1 MSELLPTPPP
11 RPPRSARA
19 DIAFTFALAIGLY
32 VAWVVHDVLLIVY
45 VSALFAVVLMPVVN
59 GLRRIRIGNWHP
71 SRVVAIL
78 LLFLILVGVAALFFG
93 FALPPVTSDMSQF
106 IQELPVRG
114 PQLLLRAQQLPF
126 IRHVDLSALNARL
139 QDIAS
144 SYASYFLIS
153 ISNGAG
159 RFFDLLTGMILTV
172 YFMLEGEHAYAW
184 FLSFF
189 PEQHRTR
196 LDRALSRAELRMGKW
211 LLGQASLMLTLGL
224 VSTIAFLALKVRYA
238 YALGVLMGAFN
249 LIPILGAL
257 ISVSLAL
264 LVAAIDS
271 WGRALGVLIVY
282 LVYAQLESSVLTPR
296 IMQKSVGLSGL
307 AVLIS
312 LMLGASIAGV
322 VGALVSV
329 PTAVLV
335 AELLNE
341 YLVKPKIVATDPD
354 EVEAPSAVLASLNRK
369 SVPIYP
375 EPPTAVVRNGFSP
388 YYAS

>member
-1 MSELLPTPPP
+1 LSESSPSATP
-11 RPPRSARA
+11 RDSRSLRA
-19 DIAFTFALAIGLY
+19 DIAFAFAIAIAIY
-32 VAWVVHDVLLIVY
+32 VAWIVHDVLLIIY

-59 GLRRIRIGNWHP
+59 GLRRIRIGSWRPN
-71 SRVVAIL
+71 RAVAIL
-78 LLFLILVGVAALFFG
+78 LIFLILGTLAGLFLG
-93 FALPPVTSDMSQF
+93 FALPPVISDMSQF
-106 IQELPVRG
+106 IRELPVRG
-114 PQLLLRAQQLPF
+114 PQLLARAQQLPF
-126 IRHVDLSALNARL
+126 VRHADLSALNAKL

-144 SYASYFLIS
+144 SSASSLLIS
-153 ISNGAG
+153 LRNGAG
-159 RFFDLLTGMILTV
+159 RFFDLLTGVILTV

-189 PEQHRTR
+189 PQERRIR
-196 LDRALSRAELRMGKW
+196 LDRALTRAELRMGKW

-249 LIPILGAL
+249 LVPIMGAL

-282 LVYAQLESSVLTPR
+282 LIYAQIENSVLTPR
-296 IMQKSVGLSGL
+296 IMQQSVGLSGL
-307 AVLIS
+307 SVLIA
-312 LMLGASIAGV
+312 LLLGASLAGV

-335 AELLNE
+335 AELLDE
-341 YLVKPKIVATDPD
+341 YLVRPKRLPPETVQMKA
-354 EVEAPSAVLASLNRK
+354 ASK
-369 SVPIYP
+369 
-375 EPPTAVVRNGFSP
+375 A
-388 YYAS
+388 

>member
-1 MSELLPTPPP
+1 V
-11 RPPRSARA
+11 
-19 DIAFTFALAIGLY
+19 AIGIY
-32 VAWVVHDVLLIVY
+32 VAWMVHEVLMIVY

-78 LLFLILVGVAALFFG
+78 LLFLIVFGLAALFFG
-93 FALPPVTSDMSQF
+93 FALPPVVSDMGQF
-106 IQELPVRG
+106 IRELPVRG
-114 PQLLLRAQQLPF
+114 PQLLARAQQLPLV
-126 IRHVDLSALNARL
+126 RHLDLSALNARL

-144 SYASYFLIS
+144 SSASYVLIS
-153 ISNGAG
+153 IGNGAS
-159 RFFDLLTGMILTV
+159 RFFDLLTGVILTV

-189 PEQHRTR
+189 PEQQRAR
-196 LDRALSRAELRMGKW
+196 LDRTLGRAELRMGRW
-211 LLGQASLMLTLGL
+211 LLGQGSLMLTLGL

-238 YALGVLMGAFN
+238 YALGVLTGAFN
-249 LIPILGAL
+249 LIPIMGAL
-257 ISVSLAL
+257 ISVSLAI

-282 LVYAQLESSVLTPR
+282 LVYAQLENSVLTPR

-341 YLVKPKIVATDPD
+341 YLVKPKVVAADPA
-354 EVEAPSAVLASLNRK
+354 EVEAASLL
-369 SVPIYP
+369 
-375 EPPTAVVRNGFSP
+375 
-388 YYAS
+388 

>member
-1 MSELLPTPPP
+1 LNESHEEARP
-11 RPPRSARA
+11 RRPRSIRG
-19 DIAFTFALAIGLY
+19 DIAFAFALAIGLY
-32 VAWVVHDVLLIVY
+32 LAWMVHDVLLIVY
-45 VSALFAVVLMPVVN
+45 VSGLFAVVLMPVVN
-59 GLRRIRIGNWHP
+59 GIRRLRIGSWQP

-78 LLFLILVGVAALFFG
+78 ILFLIVAGLAALFFA
-93 FALPPVTSDMSQF
+93 FALPPVVRDMSQF
-106 IQELPVRG
+106 VQELPIRG
-114 PQLLLRAQQLPF
+114 PQLLQRAQNLPLV
-126 IRHVDLSALNARL
+126 RHLDLSALNARL

-144 SYASYFLIS
+144 SSASFLLIS
-153 ISNGAG
+153 IRNGAG
-159 RFFDLLTGMILTV
+159 KFFDLLTGVILTV

-189 PEQHRTR
+189 PPEKRER

-211 LLGQASLMLTLGL
+211 LLGQGALMLTLGL

-282 LVYAQLESSVLTPR
+282 LIYAQFENSVLTPR

-307 AVLIS
+307 SVLIA
-312 LMLGASIAGV
+312 LMLGAALAGV

-335 AELLNE
+335 TELIDE
-341 YLVKPKIVATDPD
+341 YLVKPK
-354 EVEAPSAVLASLNRK
+354 VLASDPAEVE
-369 SVPIYP
+369 SAIAP
-375 EPPTAVVRNGFSP
+375 
-388 YYAS
+388 

>member
-1 MSELLPTPPP
+1 LQ
-11 RPPRSARA
+11 RPPRSLRS
-19 DIAFTFALAIGLY
+19 DITFAFTVAIGIY
-32 VAWVVHDVLLIVY
+32 VAWTVHDVLLIVY

-78 LLFLILVGVAALFFG
+78 LIFLILFSLAALFFA
-93 FALPPVTSDMSQF
+93 FALPPVVSDMSQF
-106 IQELPVRG
+106 IRELPIRG
-114 PQLLLRAQQLPF
+114 PQLLARAQQLPF
-126 IRHVDLSALNARL
+126 VRHLDLSVLNAKL
-139 QDIAS
+139 QDVAS
-144 SYASYFLIS
+144 SYASLVLVS
-153 ISNGAG
+153 IRNGAG
-159 RFFDLLTGMILTV
+159 RFFDLLTGVILTV

-189 PEQHRTR
+189 PYEQRTR
-196 LDRALSRAELRMGKW
+196 LDRALTRAELRMGKW

-282 LVYAQLESSVLTPR
+282 LIYAQLENSVLTPR

-335 AELLNE
+335 GELLTE
-341 YLVKPKIVATDPD
+341 YLVKPKIVATDP
-354 EVEAPSAVLASLNRK
+354 EEAETL
-369 SVPIYP
+369 SVP
-375 EPPTAVVRNGFSP
+375 
-388 YYAS
+388 

>member
-1 MSELLPTPPP
+1 LSESLSTPQPVPT
-11 RPPRSARA
+11 RSHRA
-19 DIAFTFALAIGLY
+19 DIAFTFALAIGLCI
-32 VAWVVHDVLLIVY
+32 AWTVHDVLLIVY

-71 SRVVAIL
+71 NRIVAIL
-78 LLFLILVGVAALFFG
+78 LLFLIVFGLATLFFV
-93 FALPPVTSDMSQF
+93 FALPPVVSDMSQF
-106 IQELPVRG
+106 VRELPVRG
-114 PQLLLRAQQLPF
+114 PELLNRAQQLPL
-126 IRHVDLSALNARL
+126 IRHLDLSALNTRL

-144 SYASYFLIS
+144 SSATYVLIS
-153 ISNGAG
+153 LRNGAG
-159 RFFDLLTGMILTV
+159 RFFDVLTGVVLTV

-189 PEQHRTR
+189 PYEQRTR
-196 LDRALSRAELRMGKW
+196 LDQALGRAELRMGKW

-249 LIPILGAL
+249 LVPILGAL

-282 LVYAQLESSVLTPR
+282 LIYAQLESSVLTPR

-335 AELLNE
+335 GELLNE
-341 YLVKPKIVATDPD
+341 YLVKPKIVATDAEEP
-354 EVEAPSAVLASLNRK
+354 VLASTP
-369 SVPIYP
+369 SIA
-375 EPPTAVVRNGFSP
+375 E
-388 YYAS
+388 

>member
-1 MSELLPTPPP
+1 MSELFPTPPP

-19 DIAFTFALAIGLY
+19 DIAFTFALAIGLC
-32 VAWVVHDVLLIVY
+32 VVWVVHDVLLIVY
-45 VSALFAVVLMPVVN
+45 VSGLFAVVLMPVVN
-59 GLRRIRIGNWHP
+59 GLRRVRIGNWRP
-71 SRVVAIL
+71 GRVAAIL
-78 LLFLILVGVAALFFG
+78 MLFLIAASLAALFFG
-93 FALPPVTSDMSQF
+93 IALPPVARDMSQF
-106 IQELPVRG
+106 VKELPVRG
-114 PQLLLRAQQLPF
+114 PQLLLRAQELPI
-126 IRHVDLSALNARL
+126 IRHLDLSALNTRL

-144 SYASYFLIS
+144 SSASYVLIS
-153 ISNGAG
+153 IKNGAS
-159 RFFDLLTGMILTV
+159 RFFDLLTGVILTV

-189 PEQHRTR
+189 PERQRAR
-196 LDRALSRAELRMGKW
+196 LDRALGRAELRMGRW

-282 LVYAQLESSVLTPR
+282 LVYAQLENSVLTPR

-312 LMLGASIAGV
+312 LMLGASLAGV

-341 YLVKPKIVATDPD
+341 YLVKPKVVATDPD
-354 EVEAPSAVLASLNRK
+354 EVEAASAS
-369 SVPIYP
+369 
-375 EPPTAVVRNGFSP
+375 
-388 YYAS
+388 

>member
-1 MSELLPTPPP
+1 M
-11 RPPRSARA
+11 
-19 DIAFTFALAIGLY
+19 
-32 VAWVVHDVLLIVY
+32 VHDVLLIVY

-59 GLRRIRIGNWHP
+59 GLRRIRIGNWQP

-78 LLFLILVGVAALFFG
+78 LLFLIVLSLAALFFA
-93 FALPPVTSDMSQF
+93 FALPPVVSDMSQF
-106 IQELPVRG
+106 VRELPVRG
-114 PQLLLRAQQLPF
+114 PQLLARAQQLPF
-126 IRHVDLSALNARL
+126 VRHLDLSALNNRL
-139 QDIAS
+139 QDFAS
-144 SYASYFLIS
+144 SSASIVLIS
-153 ISNGAG
+153 LRNGAG
-159 RFFDLLTGMILTV
+159 RFFDLLTGIILTV
-172 YFMLEGEHAYAW
+172 YFMLEGEHAYEW

-189 PEQHRTR
+189 PPEQRSR

-282 LVYAQLESSVLTPR
+282 LIYAQVENSILTPR
-296 IMQKSVGLSGL
+296 IMQRSVGLSGL

-335 AELLNE
+335 GELLNE
-341 YLVKPKIVATDPD
+341 YLVKPKIAAHDSKEAEPGS
-354 EVEAPSAVLASLNRK
+354 APSVTDQS
-369 SVPIYP
+369 S
-375 EPPTAVVRNGFSP
+375 
-388 YYAS
+388 

>member
-1 MSELLPTPPP
+1 MSEPSPTSSPVT
-11 RPPRSARA
+11 PRSLRA
-19 DIAFTFALAIGLY
+19 DITFAFAVAIGIYL
-32 VAWVVHDVLLIVY
+32 AWMVHDVLLIVY

-59 GLRRIRIGNWHP
+59 GLRRIRIGNWQP
-71 SRVVAIL
+71 NRVVAIL
-78 LLFLILVGVAALFFG
+78 LLFLIVGGLAAIFFG
-93 FALPPVTSDMSQF
+93 FALPPVARDMSQF

-114 PQLLLRAQQLPF
+114 PQLLLRAQELP
-126 IRHVDLSALNARL
+126 IVRHLDLSALNARL

-144 SYASYFLIS
+144 SSASYVLIS
-153 ISNGAG
+153 IRNGAG
-159 RFFDLLTGMILTV
+159 KFFDLLTGVILTV
-172 YFMLEGEHAYAW
+172 YFMLEGEHAYEW

-189 PEQHRTR
+189 PPEQGSR
-196 LDRALSRAELRMGKW
+196 LDRTLSRAELRMGKW

-282 LVYAQLESSVLTPR
+282 LVYAQLENSILTPR
-296 IMQKSVGLSGL
+296 IMQRSVGLSGL

-312 LMLGASIAGV
+312 LMLGASFAGV

-335 AELLNE
+335 GELLSE
-341 YLVKPKIVATDPD
+341 YLVKRKIDASDPA
-354 EVEAPSAVLASLNRK
+354 EVTSAPAS
-369 SVPIYP
+369 
-375 EPPTAVVRNGFSP
+375 
-388 YYAS
+388 